1 MTLSLLRTELK
12 SDSQA
17 RREALDP
24 ERSFIVQAPAGSG
37 KTGLLTQR
45 YLKLLAR
52 VSAPEEI
59 LALTFTKK
67 AAGEMR
73 DRILEALFEA
83 RLRPRPEGE
92 HQALSWDLA
101 AAVLERDKRYGWK
114 VEENPQRL
122 QVVTIDSLC
131 SRLGHALPILSQFG
145 ASPQPVDDA
154 QPFYLEAARRT
165 LNHLDDPE
173 SPCQAAVSHL
183 LLHLDNDLRRVA
195 QQIASLLERRDS
207 WMRPLTSL
215 RSGAAYQDLDVGGRA
230 ALESALERVVREE
243 LVELRGEFPSE
254 TLYQLTELLTSLAQ
268 RFNPGQ
274 PHPLDPWRERPG
286 TLCASRPGVTVS
298 VPGRPDMPGGGL
310 PGTDSESVLLWKSL
324 HRFLLNG
331 KGQWRKTVSARL
343 GFLPENETREAQ
355 EKARRKADKAAM
367 KAILQELTG
376 MEGLRRRL
384 KDAHALP
391 PVRYTDAQWETLR
404 ALLEV
409 SVVASA
415 ELLLVFKGK
424 AKADFVEIAQR
435 AARALGHE
443 DEPTEIAMA
452 LDARLQHILVDE
464 FQDTSLGQLE
474 LLKRLTGEWT
484 AHEQRTVFLV
494 GDPMQSI
501 YRFRD
506 AQVGLFLDIRRDGLP
521 GLPVQDLMLRS
532 NFRSQSRLVNWFNE
546 VFSQVF
552 PPTESAITGS
562 VPYSSADAARPPA
575 QEEPVV
581 IHPIA
586 VDSWGDPG
594 GKQREADRV
603 VEILQQIR
611 QAEAA
616 QPGTRPRQVA
626 ILARSRGHLETILP
640 TLRRRGFRYQGMDLE
655 PLGTRPVVR
664 DLLALTRAL
673 VHPADRVAWL
683 SVLRAPWC
691 GLTCDDLHTVAD
703 DEGAT
708 IFDRLNNL
716 DALQP
721 LTESGRLR
729 LGQLARVLGEAVAQ
743 RRRLPLR
750 RWVESIWLALGGPA
764 TLESRSDLEDAQAY
778 LALLDRLA
786 EEHSRPNLQLLEQR
800 IAKLYAQPDVQ
811 ADGSL
816 QVMTIHKSKGLQF
829 DTVILPGLSQPPR
842 RNEEPLLS
850 WLERPRSDG
859 GSDLLLAPITE
870 RGDQERDP
878 VYKFVSSLD
887 AKKEENELARLLYV
901 AATRAERQLHLV
913 TRVVPDTK
921 SKDLGQLKE
930 PLSGSFL
937 HMLWPALE
945 EEIAELAAPQLT
957 ARKGG
962 QPAQASPF
970 DPDHPW
976 SQEQESDPVLAET
989 SPILEVRRLCDDWV
1003 PPPTPPGVDLSAIPR
1018 VLETD
1023 PEEHPSFEWAGENAK
1038 RVGSVVHRVLQQM
1051 GREGLPA
1058 WPAQRLS
1065 RMGPYLESSLST
1077 AGIPEANLSAAVAR
1091 AQSALSQALESPRGR
1106 WIFEQGGEEARSEYA
1121 ISGVLRGRL
1130 VRAVVDRTFV
1140 DDQGVRWVVD
1150 FKTGVHEGGDPEAFL
1165 DAELQRYRPQLE
1177 RYASLLRL
1185 MDGRP
1190 VRMGLYFPLM
1200 GGWRELS
1207 TGELLV

>member
-1 MTLSLLRTELK
+1 MTLSLVRTELK

-83 RLRPRPEGE
+83 RLKPRPEGE

-101 AAVLERDKRYGWK
+101 AAVLERDKHYGWK

-165 LNHLDDPE
+165 LKHLEDPE

-243 LVELRGEFPSE
+243 LVELRDEFPTE
-254 TLYQLTELLTSLAQ
+254 TLYQLTELLTSLAE
-268 RFNPGQ
+268 RFNNGQ
-274 PHPLDPWRERPG
+274 PHPLDPWREHQ
-286 TLCASRPGVTVS
+286 
-298 VPGRPDMPGGGL
+298 DGL

-324 HRFLLNG
+324 HRYLLNG

-343 GFLPENETREAQ
+343 GFLPENETREPR
-355 EKARRKADKAAM
+355 EKAQRKADKAAM

-424 AKADFVEIAQR
+424 AKADFVEVAQR
-435 AARALGHE
+435 AARALGQE

-452 LDARLQHILVDE
+452 LDARLRHILVDE

-484 AHEQRTVFLV
+484 AHDRRTVFLV

-521 GLPVQDLMLRS
+521 NLPMQGLMLRS
-532 NFRSQSRLVNWFNE
+532 NFRSQSRLVEWFNE

-552 PPTESAITGS
+552 PPLESAITGS

-586 VDSWGDPG
+586 VDSWGDPE

-611 QAEAA
+611 QTEAA

-626 ILARSRGHLETILP
+626 ILTRSRGHLETILP

-691 GLTCDDLHTVAD
+691 GLTSDDLHTVGD
-703 DEGAT
+703 DETGAT
-708 IFDRLNNL
+708 VFDRLSNL
-716 DALQP
+716 DTLEP
-721 LTESGRLR
+721 LSESGRLR
-729 LGQLARVLGEAVAQ
+729 LGQLARVLGEAVAE

-870 RGDQERDP
+870 RGDKERDP

-921 SKDLGQLKE
+921 SKDFGQLKE

-945 EEIAELAAPQLT
+945 DEIAELAAPQL
-957 ARKGG
+957 AGRKGS
-962 QPAQASPF
+962 QAVQASPF
-970 DPDHPW
+970 DLDHPW
-976 SQEQESDPVLAET
+976 ARQDVAPREEPLPQA
-989 SPILEVRRLCDDWV
+989 SPAMEVRRLCDDWV

-1023 PEEHPSFEWAGENAK
+1023 LEEHPSFEWAGENAK

-1051 GREGLPA
+1051 GREGLAA

-1065 RMGPYLESSLST
+1065 RMGPYLESSLSA
-1077 AGIPEANLSAAVAR
+1077 AGVPEANLSAAVAR

-1150 FKTGVHEGGDPEAFL
+1150 FKTGVHEGGDAEAFL

-1177 RYASLLRL
+1177 RYAALLRL

-1207 TGELLV
+1207 TGELF